1 MEYQFIGKVTHYFD
15 RIGVAVVQLQDEL
28 YLDDWILFEGQQ
40 TELEQQVLSMQ
51 IDRQPI
57 QKGTP
62 GQEVAIKVED
72 VVHENDDVYLIV
84 D

>member
-15 RIGVAVVQLQDEL
+15 RLNVAVVQLQDEL
-28 YLDDWILFEGQQ
+28 YLDDWILIEGQR

-57 QKGTP
+57 EKGDA
-62 GQEVAIKVED
+62 GQEVAIKVDD

>member
-15 RIGVAVVQLQDEL
+15 RLSVAVVLLQDEL
-28 YLDDWILFEGQQ
+28 YLDDWILIEGQR

-51 IDRQPI
+51 IDRKPI
-57 QKGTP
+57 EKGAA
-62 GQEVAIKVED
+62 GEEVAIKVED

>member
-15 RIGVAVVQLQDEL
+15 RLSVAVVQLQDDL
-28 YLDDWILFEGQQ
+28 YLDDWILIEGQR

-57 QKGTP
+57 EKGSV
-62 GQEVAIKVED
+62 GQEVAIKVDD

>member
-15 RIGVAVVQLQDEL
+15 RLSVAVVQLTDDL
-28 YLDDWILFEGQQ
+28 FLDDWILIEGQR

-57 QKGTP
+57 EKGVA
-62 GQEVAIKVED
+62 GQEVAIKVDD

>member
-15 RIGVAVVQLQDEL
+15 RLSVAVVQLTDEL
-28 YLDDWILFEGQQ
+28 YLDDWILIEGQR
-40 TELEQQVLSMQ
+40 TELEQQVLPMQ

-57 QKGTP
+57 EKGDA
-62 GQEVAIKVED
+62 GQEVAIKVDD

>member
-15 RIGVAVVQLQDEL
+15 RLNVAVVQLTDEL
-28 YLDDWILFEGQQ
+28 YLDDWILIEGQR

-57 QKGTP
+57 EKGDA
-62 GQEVAIKVED
+62 GQEVAIKVDD

>member
-15 RIGVAVVQLQDEL
+15 RLSVAVVQLTDEL
-28 YLDDWILFEGQQ
+28 YLDDWILIEGQR

-57 QKGTP
+57 EKGDA
-62 GQEVAIKVED
+62 GQEVAIKVDD